1 MCHHFFGAVTL
12 AQPNAGRSSPPSTAS
27 PAWPG
32 RVRSPGCARRFPAG
46 RRGPGAVQVLAVEWD
61 STGCLELRLGRL
73 SSPTRNRKRVVRPSP
88 AGRTEQQALSLGGGR
103 SHGRIRR
110 SRLRRAPPLAG
121 DDAGYQAVAHRAQA
135 AAGRPLLCLIDGRTG
150 GPGLPPGSGP
160 SSVASLP
167 ERGSDAGSRRTSS
180 VTRSADQLGLR
191 EGRSDDDG
199 RRHRCSLGVGCRLL
213 RGSGRNLRRS
223 QRRGAREASRP
234 KATPA
239 EQAPRVRGWCE
250 NCAVVAVFGP
260 GKSRGRHFGQSS
272 RRSRSRPP
280 PKSDLAGSEPAPYPK
295 GGGR

>member
-1 MCHHFFGAVTL
+1 
-12 AQPNAGRSSPPSTAS
+12 
-27 PAWPG
+27 
-32 RVRSPGCARRFPAG
+32 
-46 RRGPGAVQVLAVEWD
+46 
-61 STGCLELRLGRL
+61 
-73 SSPTRNRKRVVRPSP
+73 
-88 AGRTEQQALSLGGGR
+88 
-103 SHGRIRR
+103 
-110 SRLRRAPPLAG
+110 
-121 DDAGYQAVAHRAQA
+121 
-135 AAGRPLLCLIDGRTG
+135 
-150 GPGLPPGSGP
+150 
-160 SSVASLP
+160 
-167 ERGSDAGSRRTSS
+167 
-180 VTRSADQLGLR
+180 LGLR

-280 PKSDLAGSEPAPYPK
+280 PKSDPAGSEPAPYPK
-295 GGGR
+295 GGGRYRWRPITQSVNYVKGRMAGAAPIRANPQSVPEGRRPQGSVTAKARNRDRMNEAQAAGKPQPRLSRPWWLSRPRPPWVGGVCAESTHQALRRQG